1 MGGRD
6 TAHGRAVILT
16 LLSGLSLALVGATIP
31 DPAAGADPSPTPAP
45 ALSVVVTR
53 DLTYESSDSPIL
65 MPGTLDVYGPAEAGP
80 WPVVVMFHGAP
91 GDDPVT
97 DRNELARHA
106 RMVAGLGFVV
116 FNASW
121 GQASEGGASGLTYE
135 GTLAVNSQG
144 ACAVEFARAHAA
156 EHGGVPATM
165 IVFGHSGGANTAAQV
180 AFARP
185 EPSAG
190 CLGGSMLGD
199 IDALVT
205 WEGNW
210 LLSVVHPVLMD
221 LDGVLAANPR
231 MMDALTP
238 WTSLAEHT
246 DQKVVMLVSEDPSA
260 SLVSEFP
267 GVIVDREVGDPWAAN
282 SWLAMRDPSGDLR
295 RQLEANGAFT
305 DGILDFTEV
314 QQLLYSLLEAQGN
327 PVALEVM
334 PDSSHA
340 YVAGAG
346 WEVFL
351 AAFPKAA
358 DEE

>member
-1 MGGRD
+1 MNARS
-6 TAHGRAVILT
+6 AARGRAAIQT
-16 LLSGLSLALVGATIP
+16 LACGLIFALAGATIP
-31 DPAAGADPSPTPAP
+31 ASAVAADPSPTPAP
-45 ALSVVVTR
+45 RLSVVTTD
-53 DLTYESSDSPIL
+53 DLAYESSASPIL
-65 MPGTLDVYGPAEAGP
+65 VPGTLDVYAPAEAGP

-97 DRNELARHA
+97 DRNGLAAHA
-106 RMVAGLGFVV
+106 RLVAALGFVV

-121 GQASEGGASGLTYE
+121 GQAPEGSVSGLTFD

-156 EHGGVPATM
+156 EYGGDPATM

-180 AFARP
+180 VFARP
-185 EPSAG
+185 QPSAG
-190 CLGGSMLGD
+190 CLGGSTLGD

-221 LDGVLAANPR
+221 LDGVLAADPR
-231 MMDALTP
+231 IMDALTP
-238 WTSLAEHT
+238 WAYLAGHT
-246 DQKVVMLVSEDPSA
+246 DQNVVMLVSEDPST
-260 SLVSEFP
+260 SLLREFP
-267 GVIVDREVGDPWAAN
+267 GVIVDRPVGDPWVAD
-282 SWLAMRDPSGDLR
+282 SWLAARDPSGELR
-295 RQLEANGAFT
+295 RQLEADGAFA

-314 QQLLYSLLEAQGN
+314 QQLLASVLEAQGN
-327 PVALEVM
+327 PVSFDVM

-340 YVAGAG
+340 YLAGEG
-346 WEVFL
+346 WKVFL

-358 DEE
+358 APD